1 MFSTNTYLSWKLF
14 FSVFETP
21 TKVWRRDEPF
31 SNRIFNLF
39 PNEWLQ
45 SSLKFFNGLVLE
57 IDSLVSLDTY
67 SPLSLSLSH
76 SVSVSLSLSLPFSP
90 FLTDILAIS
99 LSLSHALSSSKTH
112 TRTHSWLRDFFLFR
126 FLPEADF
133 QYLCL
138 CTIASFYVCR
148 YPKALGHKITAFRT
162 LKKYPHFSCTKYL
175 MIIWNLIK

>member
-1 MFSTNTYLSWKLF
+1 MPCSRPILIYLESSF
-14 FSVFETP
+14 YSVFETP

-76 SVSVSLSLSLPFSP
+76 SVSVSLSLSLPISP
-90 FLTDILAIS
+90 FLTDILSIS

-112 TRTHSWLRDFFLFR
+112 TRTHSWLRDIFFLDFSLR
-126 FLPEADF
+126 PISNICVCALLLPSMCVD
-133 QYLCL
+133 
-138 CTIASFYVCR
+138 
-148 YPKALGHKITAFRT
+148 T
-162 LKKYPHFSCTKYL
+162 LRH
-175 MIIWNLIK
+175 